1 MNKQKKLLNDAINE
15 FQKEDFEEALK
26 ICDELKALG
35 DTSLILFL
43 MRGRILVKK
52 GEFEEA
58 KKEYEEL
65 LTFYPEDFNG
75 WLELG
80 NIYRKLAKIEETINC
95 YEKAIKYR
103 IEDERG
109 YFAIVRIFE
118 ENNQF
123 MKASKFL
130 QMAISLA
137 EKKSKSV
144 MKLAHHLAQF
154 RLEIGAFDRALEMLR
169 YALEVSKRTQ
179 EVDID
184 EVAEIFIDYG
194 DCLLKLDLKD
204 EAYIAL
210 QNASMA
216 TSVKTLNR
224 LAEVSTTY
232 NLNVEAKEIIKKA
245 ISIEPDNYVLYDN
258 LAALYIKD
266 WLIEEAM
273 EFMEKGKEKNPKGEM
288 NENLLST
295 IYSKTGN
302 IDESIK
308 LTKKIIDSGDDKSR
322 SSAAMTS
329 LYSDTMTPQEVT
341 DLHRELFKD
350 FGKDA
355 RTKDSFKN
363 DRTKNRQ
370 IKLGFVSADFGG
382 RHPVSIFMNPILEN
396 LDKKKFHTTV
406 YYVGAA
412 FDADTDKAKLLVDAW
427 KESKHLTQAQ
437 IAKNIEDDRIDILMD
452 LSGHTGNNKLIFLA
466 NRLAPVQ
473 VTFLGYPGSTGVPNI
488 DWILADNI
496 VAPKKDEHLFSEK
509 VARFDGTVFCY
520 APEENYPKPQWKK
533 EDKNRKLTFGTFNN
547 ILKITPYSIKLWG
560 AILRAIP
567 DSQMIIKSPAFR
579 EEGAIKRYY
588 KLFATEGVSSD
599 RLIFRD
605 ATILEEMMVEYLDID
620 IALDPLPYNGG
631 TTTLQAM
638 WMRCPVIT
646 KEGGLF
652 VSRMGASFLTAA
664 NLSDWI
670 AKSDEEYIQIAIEK
684 SKDREALWKLKEELR
699 DRLLKNDAWNI
710 KKYTKKFEQLLQQMW
725 EDECKS
731 K

>member
-1 MNKQKKLLNDAINE
+1 
-15 FQKEDFEEALK
+15 
-26 ICDELKALG
+26 
-35 DTSLILFL
+35 
-43 MRGRILVKK
+43 
-52 GEFEEA
+52 
-58 KKEYEEL
+58 
-65 LTFYPEDFNG
+65 
-75 WLELG
+75 
-80 NIYRKLAKIEETINC
+80 
-95 YEKAIKYR
+95 
-103 IEDERG
+103 
-109 YFAIVRIFE
+109 
-118 ENNQF
+118 
-123 MKASKFL
+123 
-130 QMAISLA
+130 
-137 EKKSKSV
+137 
-144 MKLAHHLAQF
+144 
-154 RLEIGAFDRALEMLR
+154 
-169 YALEVSKRTQ
+169 
-179 EVDID
+179 
-184 EVAEIFIDYG
+184 
-194 DCLLKLDLKD
+194 
-204 EAYIAL
+204 
-210 QNASMA
+210 
-216 TSVKTLNR
+216 
-224 LAEVSTTY
+224 
-232 NLNVEAKEIIKKA
+232 
-245 ISIEPDNYVLYDN
+245 
-258 LAALYIKD
+258 
-266 WLIEEAM
+266 
-273 EFMEKGKEKNPKGEM
+273 
-288 NENLLST
+288 
-295 IYSKTGN
+295 
-302 IDESIK
+302 
-308 LTKKIIDSGDDKSR
+308 
-322 SSAAMTS
+322 
-329 LYSDTMTPQEVT
+329 
-341 DLHRELFKD
+341 
-350 FGKDA
+350 
-355 RTKDSFKN
+355 
-363 DRTKNRQ
+363 
-370 IKLGFVSADFGG
+370 
-382 RHPVSIFMNPILEN
+382 
-396 LDKKKFHTTV
+396 
-406 YYVGAA
+406 
-412 FDADTDKAKLLVDAW
+412 
-427 KESKHLTQAQ
+427 
-437 IAKNIEDDRIDILMD
+437 MD

-547 ILKITPYSIKLWG
+547 ILKITPHSIKLWG

-638 WMRCPVIT
+638 WMGCPVIT

-725 EDECKS
+725 EEECKS